1 MSWLAKQLEADLEWR
16 FHEVDVIRRKHS
28 QCANEKEQKIIVKC
42 LVLMLYAHW
51 EGFVKHALALYVDAL
66 TRTGARRRE
75 VVDNL
80 VARSLQATLNKLANR
95 SIVVRADFV
104 AALNDLME
112 ATLSFEQPDINTK
125 ANLKSHVFRDLLTDF
140 GVHVDDA
147 LVHELTID
155 TLVDRRNDIAH
166 GTRAEIEELQVFN
179 RFYGQI
185 RELMEALAVALDDM
199 MDNRA
204 YLKPLPTVRPGPA

>member
-1 MSWLAKQLEADLEWR
+1 MSWLAKELEADLEWR

-28 QCANEKEQKIIVKC
+28 QCANDKERKIIVKC

-51 EGFVKHALALYVDAL
+51 EGFVKHGLSLYVDAL
-66 TRTGARRRE
+66 AKTGVRRRE

-80 VARSLQATLNKLANR
+80 VARSLQATLNKLADR

-104 AALNDLME
+104 ASLNDLME
-112 ATLSFEQPDINTK
+112 ATLSFEQPGINTK
-125 ANLKSHVFRDLLTDF
+125 ANLKTHVFRELLTDF

-147 LVHELTID
+147 LVNELTIN

-166 GTRAEIEELQVFN
+166 GTRSAIEELEVFN
-179 RFYGQI
+179 RFYSQI
-185 RELMEALAVALDDM
+185 RELMEALAISLDDM

-204 YLKPLPTVRPGPA
+204 YLKPAPAVQSGQA